1 VLLSAPLN
9 AAGGPGI
16 PCEGREPR
24 PVTLRAPV
32 CSAVPMPHET
42 PDPVPPAPL
51 TDLDPDPASARALG
65 ELAVDLWVELLERLR
80 DLPVAR
86 LEPAETVEAATRP
99 SIPAEPMSLGELEA
113 ALRPLLFDHAVYA
126 GHPGFLAYIS
136 GAGTVPGAAADLL
149 AAGLNAN
156 VGGWSLAPGAS
167 EFERHLCA
175 WFAER
180 FGLPAGSGGLTT
192 SGGAASNMTAL
203 KAARDAAGEDVRARG
218 VGATP
223 MAFYASAE
231 AHATIAEA
239 ADLLGL
245 GQGATRLIPT
255 DEEGRIHVDALR
267 AAIAEDRS
275 AGVHPAAVVGTA
287 GTTATGAIDPLPE
300 VAEVAREAGAWFHVD
315 GAYGGA
321 AILSP
326 ALRPLLDG
334 IERADSITV
343 DAHKWLSVPQSAS
356 LLLVR
361 DARTL
366 HRAFSIGDVAYVREA
381 RALTGR
387 GTNLGELGPQW
398 SRSFSALKVWMSL
411 AAHGTDA
418 YARRLEHDVALGHYL
433 AARVD
438 AEPALER
445 LAPVVLPIVCFRYVP
460 EDLGDRPGREA
471 HLQELNEQLMVA
483 IRRAGRVF
491 PSNAEIGGRY
501 AIRACISNFRTEAP
515 ELDALVD
522 DALALG
528 ADLDR
533 SMR

>member
-1 VLLSAPLN
+1 MSHEPSDLN
-9 AAGGPGI
+9 
-16 PCEGREPR
+16 
-24 PVTLRAPV
+24 
-32 CSAVPMPHET
+32 
-42 PDPVPPAPL
+42 PPAPL
-51 TDLDPDPASARALG
+51 TDLDWDPASARAIG
-65 ELAVDLWVELLERLR
+65 DLAVDLWVELLERLR

-86 LEPAETVEAATRP
+86 LEPAETVEAETRLP
-99 SIPAEPMSLGELEA
+99 IPAAPMPLEELAE

-167 EFERHLCA
+167 EFERHLCG

-203 KAARDAAGEDVRARG
+203 KAARDAAGQDVRARG
-218 VGATP
+218 IGAAWMTL
-223 MAFYASAE
+223 YASAE

-245 GQGATRLIPT
+245 GQEACRLLPA
-255 DEEGRIHVDALR
+255 DDAGRMDVAALR
-267 AAIAEDRS
+267 AAIAEDRR
-275 AGVHPAAVVGTA
+275 AGARPAAVVGTA
-287 GTTATGAIDPLPE
+287 GTTGTGAIDPLPE
-300 VAEVAREAGAWFHVD
+300 IADICAEAGAWFHVD

-361 DARTL
+361 DVRTL
-366 HRAFSIGDVAYVREA
+366 LRSFSIEDVAYVHEDT
-381 RALTGR
+381 ALTGR

-433 AARVD
+433 AARID
-438 AEPALER
+438 DEPCLER
-445 LAPVVLPIVCFRYVP
+445 LAPVVLPIVCFRFVP
-460 EDLGDRPGREA
+460 EDLGERPDREA
-471 HLQELNEQLMVA
+471 YLHTLNERLMVA
-483 IRRAGRVF
+483 IRRAGHVF

-501 AIRACISNFRTEAP
+501 AIRACISNFRTEAA
-515 ELDALVD
+515 ELDALLS

-528 ADLDR
+528 TDLDR
-533 SMR
+533 SLR